1 MKKSHAFLVCL
12 VHISEQGGVSQ
23 SVKHH
28 EGFRSGV
35 YLYKGVLT
43 HQTVADWLGIT
54 YTPIELLLV

>member
-1 MKKSHAFLVCL
+1 MSHICL
-12 VHISEQGGVSQ
+12 PLLLHISEQGGVSQ